1 MHVEGKG
8 QKQGK
13 VLKITFFRFMCLLL
27 WTMGGKRFISPLL
40 CVFNLFWQQG
50 EIFFQT
56 LLLFAD
62 SIILPPP
69 FFFLAY
75 TNKIPSRIL
84 RIIRSLYVGRCIG
97 KLMTAPLNC

>member
-40 CVFNLFWQQG
+40 CVFNFFWQQG

-56 LLLFAD
+56 LLLFTD
-62 SIILPPP
+62 SIILP
-69 FFFLAY
+69 FFLADA
-75 TNKIPSRIL
+75 NKIPSQML
-84 RIIRSLYVGRCIG
+84 RIIRSLCVGRCIG
-97 KLMTAPLNC
+97 KLMTAPLNY